1 MANTAST
8 SATQDSTEKLRQRAN
23 RRLLG
28 ASVLL
33 LIAIIMVPIF
43 LEREPPPLPDNI
55 DVKIPP
61 VEGTKFEP
69 RFPDGKKGASASS
82 ASVAATEVPAITEP
96 TGAQAGVA
104 AEGAAATAATAASA
118 MSAATK
124 SPESGVTKESQKAA
138 AKALEKA
145 ADDAAKKPAEKAPA
159 KEATKE
165 AAKEAAKDSP
175 KDAAKAPEAPRKPG
189 QAGQLIVQ
197 LIAVRDAAAAKETFS
212 KAKSLKFPVYTES
225 IDVANGKV
233 TRVRVGPY
241 DTKQAA
247 ETARAKL
254 AQAGFEAKVITLQ

>member
-1 MANTAST
+1 MANPAST

-43 LEREPPPLPDNI
+43 LEREPPPLPDNV

-69 RFPDGKKGASASS
+69 RFPDGKKGASSPAAS
-82 ASVAATEVPAITEP
+82 AVPTEVPAITEP

-104 AEGAAATAATAASA
+104 AAGAATAATAAMA
-118 MSAATK
+118 AATK
-124 SPESGVTKESQKAA
+124 APDSTITKESQKAA
-138 AKALEKA
+138 AKAAEKTSEE
-145 ADDAAKKPAEKAPA
+145 AAKKSAEKAPA
-159 KEATKE
+159 KEAPKETPKE
-165 AAKEAAKDSP
+165 AAKAV
-175 KDAAKAPEAPRKPG
+175 APSGKP
-189 QAGQLIVQ
+189 GQLIVQ
-197 LIAVRDAAAAKETFS
+197 LIAVRDASAAKETFN
-212 KAKSLKFPVYTES
+212 KAKSLKFPVYTETL
-225 IDVANGKV
+225 DVANGKV

-247 ETARAKL
+247 EAARAKL